1 MNQRP
6 QRAPSNP
13 ARAPAQPWCN
23 RSRPALA
30 WHLVALDPVPWRG
43 VAGLLVLLLATSA
56 GCSADD
62 SAAIDAAGSA
72 PAPGMAELEA
82 AGLFAPLGQAVI
94 AETATVGAATTYTLD
109 PASGPRCLRGA
120 PFRYSVRDGASDE
133 LLVFLQG
140 GGACWSEFCLAV
152 NKAPLGVPEVDVLR
166 ADLPLNP
173 YRDHDLVYLPYCDG
187 SLFAGDRD
195 HDDDGDG
202 AIDRYHRGLRNLAA
216 ALDGA
221 RARFPQ
227 PSRVVLAGSSGGA
240 YGSLAALPLLRRLY
254 PKVPIDIIEDSGPG
268 LGRPGEPAFLA
279 KLLGEFGA
287 ERLIPPSCVTCQG
300 AAHLTPLR
308 RWQLQHL
315 RGGADGLGEV
325 RVATVAA
332 LRDGILADV
341 FLDIPGAAFETAL
354 RMETGALAAEFPE
367 RYRRLLMPGRHH
379 TALLGTPAAILGD
392 DLSAVELPTQALSKL
407 SGLVLGH
414 LDDAPPGGPTVSAWL
429 TAMQAAGTATGGAAA
444 PWLDFAPAPGG
455 LDGGGY
461 PLPAPLTIGPA
472 ARPAQVRVPKDYD
485 AVTPLPV
492 VVLLGGQGFSAAEA
506 EAWLQLGKAVDA
518 LGIVLVLAD
527 GVVDGE
533 GEPTWN
539 ATDTCCVQDKQKAPD
554 DVGYLLGL
562 LDALGK
568 QVHIHPGRVVL
579 FGHSAGGFMA
589 YRMACDH
596 ADRVAA
602 VVSVAGSGHQDLAL
616 CKPSRPVRVLQVHAQ
631 DDEVMPFSGDDE
643 APGAMAMTA
652 FWGARAGCDAAS
664 WHSQAEK
671 LDLLDDVNGEDTA
684 VYAFGQGCAPGA
696 DVRLLHLEG
705 GGHQPMFRQNF
716 RMFALQWALAE

>member
-1 MNQRP
+1 MTQRRL
-6 QRAPSNP
+6 QGTSSAERAPDLP
-13 ARAPAQPWCN
+13 LRDDARQSSAVVAAAPV
-23 RSRPALA
+23 SRTRHALA
-30 WHLVALDPVPWRG
+30 CGLFALLT
-43 VAGLLVLLLATSA
+43 AAA

-62 SAAIDAAGSA
+62 TAPTDSAGGAAA
-72 PAPGMAELEA
+72 QGMAELEA

-94 AETATVGAATTYTLD
+94 AETVTVGAATTFTLD

-120 PFRYSVRDGASDE
+120 PYRYSLRDGPSDE

-166 ADLPLNP
+166 ADHPLNP

-202 AIDRYHRGLRNLAA
+202 ATDRYHRGLRNLAA

-221 RARFPQ
+221 LARFPK

-254 PKVPIDIIEDSGPG
+254 PKVPIDVIEDSGPG

-279 KLLGEFGA
+279 KLLTEFGA
-287 ERLIPPSCVTCQG
+287 ERLIPPSCAACQG

-315 RGGADGLGEV
+315 RGGADELGEV
-325 RVATVAA
+325 RVASIAA

-341 FLDIPGAAFETAL
+341 FLSIPGATFEAAL
-354 RMETGALAAEFPE
+354 RAETGALALEFPE
-367 RYRRLLMPGRHH
+367 CYRRLLLPGRHH

-392 DLSAVELPTQALSKL
+392 DLSAVELPTQALGKL
-407 SGLVLGH
+407 AGLVLGH
-414 LDDAPPGGPTVSAWL
+414 LDDAPPGGPTVSVWL
-429 TAMQAAGTATGGAAA
+429 TAMRAADMAV
-444 PWLDFAPAPGG
+444 WRDFAPAMGG
-455 LDGGGY
+455 PDGKGY

-472 ARPAQVRVPKDYD
+472 TRPAKVRVPKAYD

-492 VVLLGGQGFSAAEA
+492 VVLMGGQGFSAADA
-506 EAWLQLGKAVDA
+506 EDWLQLGKAADA
-518 LGIVLVLAD
+518 LGFVLVLAD
-527 GVVDGE
+527 GVADGA

-539 ATDTCCVQDKQKAPD
+539 ATDTCCVDDKAKAPD
-554 DVGYLLGL
+554 DVGYLLAL
-562 LDALGK
+562 LDALAQ

-589 YRMACDH
+589 YRVACDH

-602 VVSVAGSGHQDLAL
+602 VVSIAGSGHQDMAL
-616 CKPSRPVRVLQVHAQ
+616 CKPSRPVRVLQVHAE
-631 DDEVMPFSGDDE
+631 DDAVMPIAGDAE
-643 APGAMAMTA
+643 APGALAMTA
-652 FWGARAGCDAAS
+652 FWGARAGCDATA
-664 WHSQAEK
+664 WQEEAEK
-671 LDLLDDVNGEDTA
+671 LDLLEDIPGVDAA
-684 VYAFGQGCAPGA
+684 VQAYGKGCAPGV
-696 DVRLLHLEG
+696 DVRLWRLSG

-716 RMFALQWALAE
+716 RMLALQHALGD